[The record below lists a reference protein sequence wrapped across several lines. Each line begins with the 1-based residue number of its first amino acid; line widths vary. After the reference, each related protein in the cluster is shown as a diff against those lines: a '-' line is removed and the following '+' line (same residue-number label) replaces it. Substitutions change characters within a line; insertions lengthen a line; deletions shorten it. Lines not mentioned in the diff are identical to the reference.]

1 MTWTSIIAIYL
12 LFWVMTAFVIL
23 PIGVRTHDELG
34 LPKTPGQADS
44 APGNF
49 QPRKILRE
57 RHCCRQPCL
66 LYIML
71 ITALTGSIATVLTDC
86 LTRQS
91 KAKAYLR
98 SRSMACANAT

>member
-34 LPKTPGQADS
+34 LPKVPGQADS

-49 QPRKILRE
+49 QPRIIILRTTFLSAALFGLYYANYVYGWVD
-57 RHCCRQPCL
+57 RHSFDW
-66 LYIML
+66 L
-71 ITALTGSIATVLTDC
+71 INRPV
-86 LTRQS
+86 
-91 KAKAYLR
+91 
-98 SRSMACANAT
+98 

>member
-34 LPKTPGQADS
+34 LSKVPGQADS

-49 QPRKILRE
+49 QPRIIILRTTFLSAALFALYYANYVYGWVD
-57 RHCCRQPCL
+57 RHSFDW
-66 LYIML
+66 L
-71 ITALTGSIATVLTDC
+71 INRPA
-86 LTRQS
+86 
-91 KAKAYLR
+91 
-98 SRSMACANAT
+98 

>member
-34 LPKTPGQADS
+34 LPKTLGQADS

-49 QPRKILRE
+49 QPRKILLRTTM
-57 RHCCRQPCL
+57 L
-66 LYIML
+66 SAALFALY
-71 ITALTGSIATVLTDC
+71 
-86 LTRQS
+86 
-91 KAKAYLR
+91 Y
-98 SRSMACANAT
+98 ANYSYDWINRDSFDGLFNPPA

>member
-34 LPKTPGQADS
+34 LPKVPGQADS

-49 QPRKILRE
+49 QPRIIILRTTFLSAALFALYYANYVYGWVD
-57 RHCCRQPCL
+57 RHSFDW
-66 LYIML
+66 L
-71 ITALTGSIATVLTDC
+71 INRPA
-86 LTRQS
+86 
-91 KAKAYLR
+91 
-98 SRSMACANAT
+98 